1 MKEFR
6 AYHFK
11 EKKMCKIKLLTD
23 KGAFL
28 IGVKKGEDTYF
39 DGHKKIVI
47 ASDDGRFCK
56 NKEFKLLRFTGFHDK
71 NGKEIFEG
79 DVISDLVETDEG
91 LLQSQ
96 QQVFWNQSTGR
107 WRLDCSF
114 SQDKT
119 VSTDLWMELNDY
131 DYEVTGN
138 IFE

>member
-6 AYHFK
+6 AYHIA

-28 IGVKKGEDTYF
+28 IGVKKGKNTYF
-39 DGHKKIVI
+39 DGYKKTVI
-47 ASDDGRFCK
+47 APDDGRFCE
-56 NKEFKLLRFTGFHDK
+56 NKEFMLLRFTGFYDK

-79 DVISDLVETDEG
+79 DIISYFYETDG
-91 LLQSQ
+91 KNTVVT
-96 QQVFWNQSTGR
+96 QQVFWNQPTGS
-107 WRLDCSF
+107 WHLDNTF

-119 VSTDLWMELNDY
+119 ESLDLWMELNDY
-131 DYEVTGN
+131 EYEVTGN